1 MNTNH
6 EKKYNNRVKILKAMA
21 HPTRLVIIDELLKQE
36 LCVRELNEIVGGDMS
51 TISKHLSVLKNA
63 SLIIPDKRKNQVF
76 YKIDAPCVSQIIDCT
91 DNIIK
96 IKIEENLG
104 N

>member
-51 TISKHLSVLKNA
+51 TVSKHLSILKNA

-76 YKIDAPCVSQIIDCT
+76 YKIDATCVTKIIDCT

-96 IKIEENLG
+96 IKMQENLEI
-104 N
+104 